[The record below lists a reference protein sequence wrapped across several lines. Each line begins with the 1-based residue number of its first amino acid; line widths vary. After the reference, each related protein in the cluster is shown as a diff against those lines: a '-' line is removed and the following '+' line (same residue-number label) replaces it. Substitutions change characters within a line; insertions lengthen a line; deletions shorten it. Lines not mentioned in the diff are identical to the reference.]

1 LPHPISEPR
10 LAVRG
15 IGKRFGQTWVLRDV
29 SLAVAPGQ
37 VHAVVGLNGSGKST
51 LMRAVY
57 GAHQPS
63 EGEILL
69 DGVPCRFRGPRDALA
84 RGVAAVPQELPVVPE
99 LSVTENIFLGM
110 LPATGGM
117 IRLSAAHAEARRV
130 LKHLHAEA
138 EVPDVRQAAG
148 RLSLAG
154 QQLVTV
160 ARALVRHA
168 GVIVFDEPTSA
179 LPGPAAARLRDVIR
193 TLRADGEAVLFIS
206 QRLNDVLDI
215 ADELTVLRDGL
226 AVAQGPA
233 GAFTSEAIVHW
244 MVHGRAPATA
254 VDPVTESQVSV
265 PSAPASVP
273 AVPAGPVLTVRDL
286 SARRLTGISLEV
298 RAGELVGLFGLPGS
312 GAADILRVIYGAES
326 ATAGAIILDGTPLT
340 MPRQLSQPRRYS
352 RLRQPRRLREQS
364 VRRRIDRGLAYV
376 TGDRPTTLVADLTVA
391 ANMALPGSRS
401 IGRPVSPKAER
412 RRASEQIRAL
422 NIQPPEP
429 DVPVST
435 LSGGNQQKVILA
447 RWLTGN
453 PKAWLLDDPTRGVD
467 AQAQADI
474 HEIIRDRMR
483 QGACGLIYSSDP
495 RELHQICDR
504 GLLISGGRVTAE
516 IDPRNLDADQL
527 GSLLE
532 GSRTP

>member
-1 LPHPISEPR
+1 MPHAIAEPR

-15 IGKRFGQTWVLRDV
+15 LGKRFGQTWVLRDV

-99 LSVTENIFLGM
+99 LSVTENIFLGL
-110 LPATGGM
+110 LPSTGGWLKL
-117 IRLSAAHAEARRV
+117 REAHAEAERV
-130 LKHLHAEA
+130 LGHLQAGT
-138 EVPDVRQAAG
+138 EVPGVHESVG

-193 TLRADGEAVLFIS
+193 TLRADGEAVMFIS
-206 QRLNDVLDI
+206 QRLNDVLDL
-215 ADELTVLRDGL
+215 ADELTVLRDGR

-233 GAFTSEAIVHW
+233 GAFTSETIVHW
-244 MVHGRAPATA
+244 MVHGRAPTTT
-254 VDPVTESQVSV
+254 VDREEAARAPVTET
-265 PSAPASVP
+265 PASPPSRP
-273 AVPAGPVLTVRDL
+273 APVLSVRDL
-286 SARRLTGISLEV
+286 SASRLTGISLEV
-298 RAGELVGLFGLPGS
+298 WPGELVGLFGLPGS
-312 GAADILRVIYGAES
+312 GAADILRAIYGAEPS
-326 ATAGAIILDGTPLT
+326 VNGTITLDGVPL
-340 MPRQLSQPRRYS
+340 PRR
-352 RLRQPRRLREQS
+352 S

-376 TGDRPTTLVADLTVA
+376 TGDRPTTLVADLSVA
-391 ANMALPGSRS
+391 ANMALPGSRGL
-401 IGRPVSPKAER
+401 GRPIRPGTER
-412 RRASEQIRAL
+412 ALAREQIAAL

-474 HEIIRDRMR
+474 HEIIRARMR
-483 QGACGLIYSSDP
+483 HGACGLIYCSDP
-495 RELHQICDR
+495 RELHRICDR
-504 GLLISGGRVTAE
+504 GLLISSGRVIRE
-516 IDPRNLDADQL
+516 IDPRTLDDDQL

>member
-1 LPHPISEPR
+1 MPHAISEPR

-63 EGEILL
+63 AGEILL
-69 DGVPCRFRGPRDALA
+69 DGLPCRFRGPRDALA

-99 LSVTENIFLGM
+99 LSVTENVFLGM
-110 LPATGGM
+110 LPATGGWL
-117 IRLSAAHAEARRV
+117 RLKEAHAEAERV
-130 LKHLHAEA
+130 LGHLHAEA
-138 EVPDVRQAAG
+138 EVPDVHQSVG

-193 TLRADGEAVLFIS
+193 TLRADGEAIMFIS
-206 QRLNDVLDI
+206 QRLNDVLDL
-215 ADELTVLRDGL
+215 ADELTVLRDGR

-233 GAFTSEAIVHW
+233 SEFTSETIVHW
-244 MVHGRAPATA
+244 MVHGRAPTTVVDHGVASPPAEAASRARAAT
-254 VDPVTESQVSV
+254 
-265 PSAPASVP
+265 SAPAPAHIP
-273 AVPAGPVLTVRDL
+273 AVPMLSVRDL
-286 SARRLTGISLEV
+286 SARRVTGVSLDV
-298 RAGELVGLFGLPGS
+298 GPGELVGLFGLPGS
-312 GAADILRVIYGAES
+312 GAADILRVIYGAER
-326 ATAGAIILDGTPLT
+326 ATAGTITLDGTPLN
-340 MPRQLSQPRRYS
+340 QHG
-352 RLRQPRRLREQS
+352 

-376 TGDRPTTLVADLTVA
+376 TGDRPAALVADLSVA
-391 ANMALPGSRS
+391 ANMALPGSRG
-401 IGRPVSPKAER
+401 IGRPVNPGAER
-412 RRASEQIRAL
+412 KRAREQITAL

-429 DVPVST
+429 GVPVST

-483 QGACGLIYSSDP
+483 HGACGLIYSADP

-504 GLLISGGRVTAE
+504 GLLISTGRVTAE
-516 IDPRNLDADQL
+516 IDPRVLDADEL

-532 GSRTP
+532 GSRMP

>member
-1 LPHPISEPR
+1 MPHAIAEPR

-84 RGVAAVPQELPVVPE
+84 TGVAAVPQELPVVPE

-110 LPATGGM
+110 LPNSGGM
-117 IRLSAAHAEARRV
+117 LKLKHAHAEAERV
-130 LKHLHAEA
+130 LRHLHADG
-138 EVPDVRQAAG
+138 EVPGVHESVG

-193 TLRADGEAVLFIS
+193 TLRADGEAIMFIS
-206 QRLNDVLDI
+206 QRLNDVLDL
-215 ADELTVLRDGL
+215 ADELTVLRDGR

-233 GAFTSEAIVHW
+233 GAFTSETIVHW
-244 MVHGRAPATA
+244 MVHGRPPATA
-254 VDPVTESQVSV
+254 LARQAQVQVPVAET
-265 PSAPASVP
+265 PASP
-273 AVPAGPVLTVRDL
+273 PPGTAPVLTVRDL
-286 SARRLTGISLEV
+286 SAGRLTGISLDV
-298 RAGELVGLFGLPGS
+298 WPGELVGLFGLPGS
-312 GAADILRVIYGAES
+312 GAADILRAIYGAER
-326 ATAGAIILDGTPLT
+326 ATVGTIALDGVPLT
-340 MPRQLSQPRRYS
+340 RYS
-352 RLRQPRRLREQS
+352 
-364 VRRRIDRGLAYV
+364 VRARIDRGLAYV
-376 TGDRPTTLVADLTVA
+376 TGDRPAALVADLSVA
-391 ANMALPGSRS
+391 ANMALPAARGLART
-401 IGRPVSPKAER
+401 IRPRNER
-412 RRASEQIRAL
+412 NQARAQITAL

-483 QGACGLIYSSDP
+483 HGACGLIYCSDP
-495 RELHQICDR
+495 RELHRICDR
-504 GLLISGGRVTAE
+504 GLLISSGRVIRE
-516 IDPRNLDADQL
+516 IDPRALDADDL